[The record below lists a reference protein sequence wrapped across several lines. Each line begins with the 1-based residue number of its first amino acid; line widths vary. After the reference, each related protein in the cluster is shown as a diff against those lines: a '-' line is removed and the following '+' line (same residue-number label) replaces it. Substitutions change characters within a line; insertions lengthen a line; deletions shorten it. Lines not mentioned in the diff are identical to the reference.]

1 METAAAAKVFK
12 VAAKV
17 GGKVLKYIRDD
28 AAHSYGIDEDVSVV
42 LRGAG
47 VSPFLSE
54 LDGAFTTA
62 DGSLTIEALGNDRV
76 RLTAHPF
83 AADAH
88 LWNGPDLL
96 PDTQYRSMLASLF
109 HDLIWIHKAELAA
122 AFGWDVQAV
131 LEWGNDVLY
140 TIWVWASGNAVQRLE
155 ARLAWH
161 VCNLAAP
168 WYHAAKK
175 SLKLCCLTAL
185 LVSALAAGCVSPP
198 AWEVESAAGTNA
210 VLRATGLAHEAARLG
225 RTSAGDS
232 VTSSP
237 SGQISPSSSS
247 SAAPANQND
256 TAEGGGSG
264 NEKPSTPGGAGVA
277 DAVEFSSLDWCWGG
291 FKGGSAKPV
300 YGARIGSLK
309 VAASGLSCKWES
321 GGCERLGA
329 SSATDASCIAALFVR
344 IGGRWQ
350 GGKFDWISTSRTT
363 RDFKNISAGYNGWDK
378 GAVGKADAFAF
389 VIVGGDGKRRT
400 NVIVQEGGAR

>member
-1 METAAAAKVFK
+1 MDIVTATK
-12 VAAKV
+12 VAKMAKKIGDRV
-17 GGKVLKYIRDD
+17 MKYVRDD
-28 AAHSYGIDEDVSVV
+28 NAHSYGLDEDVSVV
-42 LRGAG
+42 LRGAD
-47 VSPFLSE
+47 VSPFLFE
-54 LDGAFTTA
+54 QDWAFTTA
-62 DGSLTIEALGNDRV
+62 DGSLTIETLGHDRV

-109 HDLIWIHKAELAA
+109 HDLIWIHRAELAA
-122 AFGWDVQAV
+122 AFGWDELAV

-175 SLKLCCLTAL
+175 SLKLCCLAAL

-198 AWEVESAAGTNA
+198 AWEVESAVGTNA

-237 SGQISPSSSS
+237 SGQVSPSSSS
-247 SAAPANQND
+247 PSAASANHHND
-256 TAEGGGSG
+256 ETGF
-264 NEKPSTPGGAGVA
+264 EKPSGTGVSGVA

-291 FKGGSAKPV
+291 LKAGGAQPAD
-300 YGARIGSLK
+300 GCRIGSLK
-309 VAASGLSCKWES
+309 VTSGGLSYKWEQ
-321 GGCERLGA
+321 GGCEKLGA
-329 SSATDASCIAALFVR
+329 ASREDYSQTLACLFVR

-350 GGKFDWISTSRTT
+350 GGKVDWVSTSRTT
-363 RDFKNISAGYNGWDK
+363 RDHKNIRDGYAGWRKD
-378 GAVGKADAFAF
+378 AIEAADAYAF
-389 VIVGGDGKRRT
+389 VIVSKDSEKRS
-400 NVIVQEGGAR
+400 NVIVFAKN